1 MESDDVN
8 SSKFE
13 ILSPIEQI
21 KKRPGMWISSIDPV
35 SQPMFLI
42 DDSDSEKASITYHSD
57 GVSHVPAMLKIINE
71 ILDNSIDALV
81 KSGSKSGKIKVEI
94 TEEYVHITDNGPG
107 IPVEKKK
114 LSDIHDD
121 KLSEADKKEITETY
135 IPEIAWCRLFTG
147 SNFGESTESIGQHGV
162 GSKATVIFSKK
173 FIGITCDGKHEAIVT
188 AENNLSTHSCKV
200 HKSSGKTGTDVQ
212 FWPDVERFGLSKID
226 PVYGN
231 LIHQRLLCLAISFPD
246 ITFWYNGE
254 KIKANPS
261 KFLSLFSENIEY
273 QTFKNGFIAYFPSPT
288 DDFTFFTYVNG
299 INLPRGGAH
308 VDFATSQIVNGI
320 REKLAR
326 KYKAIKPAD
335 IRNRLTCVLFMT
347 GFPTPKF
354 NSQTKEELR
363 NSQGEVSSYFTSQG
377 VDFEKLFKNILK
389 NDAIIDPVVDLFR
402 MKEELKSRTEL
413 SKTKRIKIKSDK
425 YIPSI
430 GEKNWLC
437 LSEGQSAVASISTIL
452 GRNGFAFYALR
463 GLPINAWGASIHK
476 LSANQ
481 EFKEVMSILELDLA
495 EDGGKRKDISFK
507 KVLITTDQDVDGIHL
522 SEQLIGWFAKFAP
535 SLFDEGR
542 ICRLNTPLVVV
553 KDKKSDHITN
563 FFFEIPAF
571 KKWEAENPDATKT
584 KKIVYLKGL
593 GSWERE
599 DLQKLM
605 DKYGFEN
612 FVQTFR
618 LNDKGMAQLED
629 WLGDDAEKRKEYLR
643 NYSLDIDVV

>member
-1 MESDDVN
+1 MSEKDFQV
-8 SSKFE
+8 
-13 ILSPIEQI
+13 LSPVAQCLT
-21 KKRPGMWISSIDPV
+21 RPGMWIGSVDPV

-42 DDSDSEKASITYHSD
+42 DDSDPEKPSITYHSE

-71 ILDNSIDALV
+71 ILDNSIDAIVEHNV
-81 KSGSKSGKIKVEI
+81 KGGKIKVDI
-94 TEEYVHITDNGPG
+94 TEEYVKISDNGPG

-121 KLSEADKKEITETY
+121 KLSDADKKEITETY

-147 SNFGESTESIGQHGV
+147 SNFGESTGSIGQHGV

-173 FIGITCDGKHEAIVT
+173 FIGVTNDGKHEATVT

-200 HKSSGKTGTDVQ
+200 RKAYGKPGTEVQ
-212 FWPDVERFGLSKID
+212 FWPDVGRFHLSKIE

-231 LIHQRLLCLAISFPD
+231 LIHQRLMCLAISFPD

-254 KIKANPS
+254 KIKANPG

-308 VDFATSQIVNGI
+308 IDYATNQVVNGI
-320 REKLAR
+320 REKLVK

-335 IRNRLTCVLFMT
+335 IRNRMTCVLFMT

-363 NSQGEVSSYFTSQG
+363 NSWGEVSSYFSAQG
-377 VDFEKLFKNILK
+377 VDFEKLFKSILK
-389 NDAIIDPVVDLFR
+389 NDAMINPIVDLFR
-402 MKEELKSRTEL
+402 MKEELKSRSEL
-413 SKTKRIKIKSDK
+413 TKTKRLKIKSDK

-430 GEKNWLC
+430 GDRNWLC

-463 GLPINAWGASIHK
+463 GLPINAWSASIHK

-481 EFKEVMSILELDLA
+481 EFKEVMSILELDLDTSDKA
-495 EDGGKRKDISFK
+495 KRKDISFK

-535 SLFDEGR
+535 SLFAEGR
-542 ICRLNTPLVVV
+542 ICKLNTPLVVV
-553 KDKKSDHITN
+553 KEKRSEKITN
-563 FFFEIPAF
+563 FFFELPAF
-571 KKWEAENPDATKT
+571 RKWEKENPDINRTH
-584 KKIVYLKGL
+584 KIIYLKGL

-599 DLQKLM
+599 DLQKLI
-605 DKYGFEN
+605 DTYGFDN
-612 FVQTFR
+612 FVQAYK
-618 LNDKGMAQLED
+618 LDDAGVKQLDD

-643 NYSLDIDVV
+643 NYSLDIDAV

>member
-1 MESDDVN
+1 MSDE
-8 SSKFE
+8 KFE
-13 ILSPIEQI
+13 VLSPVEQI
-21 KKRPGMWISSIDPV
+21 RRKPGMWVGSIDPV

-42 DDSDSEKASITYHSD
+42 DDSDPEKPLITYHSE
-57 GVSHVPAMLKIINE
+57 GISHVPAMLKIINE

-81 KSGSKSGKIKVEI
+81 KSGSKGGKIKVEI
-94 TEEYVHITDNGPG
+94 TEEYVKISDNGPG

-121 KLSEADKKEITETY
+121 KLSDADKKEITETY

-147 SNFGESTESIGQHGV
+147 SNFGETTESIGQHGV

-173 FIGITCDGKHEAIVT
+173 FIGVTNDGKHEATVT

-200 HKSSGKTGTDVQ
+200 RKAYGKSGTDVQ
-212 FWPDVERFGLSKID
+212 FWPDVERFHLSKIE

-231 LIHQRLLCLAISFPD
+231 LIHQRLLCLAISFPN

-254 KIKANPS
+254 KIKANPG

-308 VDFATSQIVNGI
+308 IDYATNQIVNGI
-320 REKLAR
+320 REKLAK

-363 NSQGEVSSYFTSQG
+363 NSQGEVSSYFNGQG
-377 VDFEKLFKNILK
+377 VDFEKLYKSILK
-389 NDAIIDPVVDLFR
+389 NDEIINPVVDLFR
-402 MKEELKSRTEL
+402 MKEELKSRSEL
-413 SKTKRIKIKSDK
+413 SKTKKIKIKSDK

-437 LSEGQSAVASISTIL
+437 LSEGQSAVAAISTIL
-452 GRNGFAFYALR
+452 GRDGFAFYALR
-463 GLPINAWGASIHK
+463 GLPINAWSASIHK

-481 EFKEVMSILELDLA
+481 EFKEVMSILELDL
-495 EDGGKRKDISFK
+495 DTSDPKKKKDVNFNKI
-507 KVLITTDQDVDGIHL
+507 LITTDQDMDGAHL
-522 SEQLIGWFAKFAP
+522 CEQLVGWFAKFAP
-535 SLFDEGR
+535 TLFDEGR
-542 ICRLNTPLVVV
+542 ICKLNTPLIVV
-553 KDKKSDHITN
+553 KDKKSGNITN
-563 FFFEIPAF
+563 FFFELPVF
-571 KKWEAENPDATKT
+571 RKWERENPEAGKNH
-584 KKIVYLKGL
+584 KIIYLKGL

-599 DLQKLM
+599 DLQKLINT
-605 DKYGFEN
+605 YGFEN
-612 FVQTFR
+612 FVQTFSLDDVGKSR
-618 LNDKGMAQLED
+618 LDD

-643 NYSLDIDVV
+643 NYSLDIDAV